1 MRSNGGF
8 IGPKK
13 IVTPASAAGIWAIQD
28 AQREQGVGNW
38 ASVGSFESIATTTVG
53 SGGSSTVTFD
63 NISGIYKHLQ
73 VRYIARNSGTS
84 DNFIAMKWIFNSDAT
99 AVYSNHYIYGNGA
112 VTGSNAT
119 TSASSAGGD
128 GLIGMIKDNAVGFTN
143 MFHGGILDI
152 LDYKDTNKYKTC
164 RLLWG
169 QDLNGFGRVAL
180 QSANWQKT
188 AAITRIDF
196 SCGTGNFMEYSQ
208 FALYGIKG

>member
-1 MRSNGGF
+1 ML
-8 IGPKK
+8 IL
-13 IVTPASAAGIWAIQD
+13 A
-28 AQREQGVGNW
+28 GVGT
-38 ASVGSFESIATTTVG
+38 APITGSYESIATTTVG

-63 NISGIYKHLQ
+63 NISGTYKHLQ
-73 VRYIARNSGTS
+73 VRYIARNSGTG
-84 DNFIAMKWIFNSDAT
+84 DNFIALKWIFNSDST

-112 VTGSNAT
+112 VSGSGAT
-119 TSASSAGGD
+119 VSATSAGGE
-128 GLIGMIKDNAVGFTN
+128 GLIGMIKDNAAGYTN

-169 QDLNGFGRVAL
+169 QDLNGGGRVAL

-188 AAITRIDF
+188 NAITRIDF
-196 SCGTGNFMEYSQ
+196 TCQSGNFMEYSQ